1 MGNIEAGILQGSLLD
16 PLLFFIYIKDLP
28 DYLVSIAKPLA
39 DYASFFSVKNA
50 NLSAKDLNIHLAK
63 ISNCAFQ

>member
-28 DYLVSIAKPLA
+28 DYLVSNAKQLA

-50 NLSAKDLNIHLAK
+50 NLSAKDLNNDLAK

>member
-1 MGNIEAGILQGSLLD
+1 MGNIEAGILQSSLLD

-28 DYLVSIAKPLA
+28 DYLVSIAKRLA

-50 NLSAKDLNIHLAK
+50 NLSAKDLNIDLAK
-63 ISNCAFQ
+63 ISNCGFQ